1 MVAILALGAFAIP
14 ARANTILFATG
25 PIQLAS
31 GTVNATV
38 SFDIDHVTDTILI
51 SVANLQKNPVNIG
64 QLISRVNFTLSHF
77 TNTSPNAA
85 VVTER
90 ATEIEIDRMGR
101 IVEVD
106 ATLDT
111 DWKILPVATG
121 RFDLCTICN
130 GSGDPDQL
138 LIGAPAANGR
148 YPNANGGIA
157 GNNSH
162 NPFLL
167 ASAETYTE
175 GPLAG
180 VNSMPSWTIRLNG
193 IQPTTYV
200 TAVAFGFGTSYGALT
215 AEADALTPTPEPG
228 TMILLGCGVALM
240 FAARRRKKKGQAA

>member
-1 MVAILALGAFAIP
+1 MVAILALSALAVP
-14 ARANTILFATG
+14 ARPNTILFATG
-25 PIQLAS
+25 PIQLS
-31 GTVNATV
+31 SWTVNATV

-51 SVANLQKNPVNIG
+51 SVANLQKNPVSIG

-85 VVTER
+85 MVTER
-90 ATEIEIDRMGR
+90 ATGIEIDRMGR

-138 LIGAPAANGR
+138 LIGAPASNGR

-180 VNSMPSWTIRLNG
+180 LNSMPSWTIRLNG

-200 TAVAFGFGTSYGALT
+200 TAVAFGFGTSYGTLT
-215 AEADALTPTPEPG
+215 ADAGVTATPEPG

-240 FAARRRKKKGQAA
+240 AEARRRKKKGQAA